1 MGVLD
6 FLLSGEDQWALV
18 GKGFMNGQEELERRL
33 FEPSEHELSPA
44 DRLIKAIALW
54 YRGEFD
60 DFQRLLRPSRE
71 ALYTEEYNQAMTE
84 SLNRT
89 VELIKKEQGLV
100 LDLATGMGG
109 LLEELLSSTEKEY
122 LAVDISPSSSFGLLQ
137 YLRYRGWGER
147 VVQIIAYAANLP
159 LKDDSIDV
167 IVSAIGFQNMQDS
180 KKVFKEVRSVSK
192 KLIALCIFFEDGDP
206 NLAHVS
212 DRGLHVSKE
221 FVRGLEEAG
230 WNSRVE
236 NSVRVRA
243 EPTPQSGILGIRP
256 DMLPITSQQLNSP
269 LSLRSNLLLL
279 DKSTVKSI
287 R

>member
-1 MGVLD
+1 
-6 FLLSGEDQWALV
+6 
-18 GKGFMNGQEELERRL
+18 MNGQEELERRF
-33 FEPSEHELSPA
+33 FEPSEDELSPA
-44 DRLIKAIALW
+44 DRLIKATALW

-71 ALYTEEYNQAMTE
+71 ALYSEECNQAMTE

-122 LAVDISPSSSFGLLQ
+122 LSVDISPSSSFGLLQ
-137 YLRYRGWGER
+137 YLRYIGWRER
-147 VVQIIAYAANLP
+147 VVQIIADAANLP

-167 IVSAIGFQNMQDS
+167 IVSAAGFQNMQDS
-180 KKVFKEVRSVSK
+180 KKVFKEVRRVSK
-192 KLIALCIFFEDGDP
+192 KLIALCIFFEDDDP

-212 DRGLHVSKE
+212 D
-221 FVRGLEEAG
+221 RGLEEAG

-236 NSVRVRA
+236 NSVRAGA
-243 EPTPQSGILGIRP
+243 EPTPQSEILGVRP
-256 DMLPITSQQLNSP
+256 NMLPITSTTIEFT
-269 LSLRSNLLLL
+269 
-279 DKSTVKSI
+279 TVIAK
-287 R
+287 

>member
-1 MGVLD
+1 
-6 FLLSGEDQWALV
+6 
-18 GKGFMNGQEELERRL
+18 MNGQEELERRF
-33 FEPSEHELSPA
+33 FEPSEDELSPA

-71 ALYTEEYNQAMTE
+71 ALYTEECNHTMTE

-122 LAVDISPSSSFGLLQ
+122 LSVDISPSSSFGLLQ

-147 VVQIIAYAANLP
+147 VVQINADAANLP

-167 IVSAIGFQNMQDS
+167 IVSAAGFQNMQDS
-180 KKVFKEVRSVSK
+180 KKVFKEVRRVSK

-243 EPTPQSGILGIRP
+243 EPTPQSEILGIRP
-256 DMLPITSQQLNSP
+256 DMLPITSTTIEFT
-269 LSLRSNLLLL
+269 
-279 DKSTVKSI
+279 TVIAK
-287 R
+287 